1 MALFDQ
7 TIIDKICTHAIEHYQ
22 KLGVA
27 LDVESALIGDSGQLL
42 QSAPLVQ
49 NLKLLVRIANGEQ
62 IRVETSKAEVAQVE
76 AALVHV
82 QATLFDNAIQGRAT
96 IQNDFWSTDI
106 GVLFSRVRWWLS
118 ADELITISNAAALA
132 FGDNTQANRMKIVR
146 AIDNGQLDWIP
157 DPSVVNPQQN
167 RRVLRPQVERLGEQR
182 RRPE

>member
-1 MALFDQ
+1 MALFTQ
-7 TIIDKICTHAIEHYQ
+7 TIIDKICTQAVEHYQ
-22 KLGVA
+22 KIGVA
-27 LDVESALIGDSGQLL
+27 LDLESALHGGSGQISH
-42 QSAPLVQ
+42 SAPLVQ
-49 NLKLLVRIANGEQ
+49 NLTLLIRIANGEQ
-62 IRVETSKAEVAQVE
+62 SRVEASKADVAQVE
-76 AALVHV
+76 AALVQV
-82 QATLFDNAIQGRAT
+82 QATLFDNAILGRAT
-96 IQNDFWSTDI
+96 IHNDFWSTDI

-146 AIDNGQLDWIP
+146 AIDSGLLDWIP